1 MKFTRSLLAL
11 SLFSAAQLAVAQ
23 ESEPDAFIQKLMEE
37 QFPRNEEALKIFN
50 EQNKRKDAI
59 KQCYFNEMGF
69 PSLEQ
74 SPKKIDGYCMRFV
87 SEKIADTAQGKRRY
101 VYFTGDRLYSPDI
114 YSSNI
119 LFVFTSAD
127 GKDWQL
133 LDHKEANYPTHNAD
147 APDSKEKWLETGPG
161 LWGIANEVGIVS
173 NGDVEVAIRILHDDG
188 KEIRE
193 SLIPTRYKMSKTER
207 CKDSEYLKSMKQS
220 PADCYAEISE
230 LNATIDVRKDLP
242 AVDNTYPLQVTLDG
256 YYGMKM
262 ADKERDAKLQPIK
275 EYKRQAFIFSYDPE
289 NVRYGWPAD
298 FPKIYSYT
306 GDKTGTMW

>member
-23 ESEPDAFIQKLMEE
+23 ENEPDAFIQKLMEE

-50 EQNKRKDAI
+50 DQNKGKDAI
-59 KQCYFNEMGF
+59 KQCYFYELESH
-69 PSLEQ
+69 PLEQ

-101 VYFTGDRLYSPDI
+101 VYFTGNGLYSPDI
-114 YSSNI
+114 EGSNF

-133 LDHKEANYPTHNAD
+133 LGHKEANFTA
-147 APDSKEKWLETGPG
+147 SKDPKWMEIGPG
-161 LWGIANEVGIVS
+161 LWGVANEVGTVS
-173 NGDVEVAIRILHDDG
+173 DGDVEVAIRILHDGG
-188 KEIRE
+188 KDIRE
-193 SLIPTRYKMSKTER
+193 SLIPTRYKVSGTER

-262 ADKERDAKLQPIK
+262 ADKGKDAKLQPIK

-289 NVRYGWPAD
+289 KVRYGWPAD
-298 FPKIYSYT
+298 FPKFYSYT